1 MFGSMEGS
9 RFLTVIRDTPSALLQ
24 EMFGIARGI
33 GHYMPGAKGLT
44 TWREAIAIT
53 VALWMFVLLIF
64 MPLILT
70 RHAGEGWG
78 SVFWDALTILISIL
92 FAMPMFAVFRRTTHL
107 ALGPRTALLIAAV
120 ILTAV
125 ANTVFDVVYQTLVAH
140 HLESAWANLPNGFAR
155 AYPSAL
161 NYTLVFGV
169 NRALFQVSY
178 ARRTELKHELQL
190 SQARSAAQQ
199 AQLTALRYQLNPH
212 FLFNALNS
220 ISALIVTHRNEDA
233 ERMTDKL
240 STFLRSSLNADP
252 GQLIPLE
259 DELAL
264 SEEYLDIESVRFGNR
279 LDISVDCG
287 PDACDLL
294 VPSFLV
300 QPLVENAIKH
310 GVAESMQPVEVAI
323 SADVDE
329 QGLCITVAND
339 LPAKDSGSDGRHGGG
354 VGLSNVRRRLRA
366 VYGEDAKLIA
376 GREGNRF
383 VARVCIPKLA
393 HPS

>member
-1 MFGSMEGS
+1 MLAGMEGS

-24 EMFGIARGI
+24 EMFGIAKGI
-33 GHYMPGAKGLT
+33 GRHMPGARGLT
-44 TWREAIAIT
+44 TWREAIAIS

-70 RHAGEGWG
+70 RHQGEGWD
-78 SVFWDALTILISIL
+78 SVFWDALTIMISIL
-92 FAMPMFAVFRRTTHL
+92 FAMPMFAVFRRTTHMP
-107 ALGPRTALLIAAV
+107 LGPRTALLIVTV
-120 ILTAV
+120 ILTAI

-140 HLESAWANLPNGFAR
+140 HLESAWANLPTGFAR

-169 NRALFQVSY
+169 NMALFQVSY
-178 ARRTELKHELQL
+178 ARRTELRHELQL

-199 AQLTALRYQLNPH
+199 AQLAALRYQLNPH

-264 SEEYLDIESVRFGNR
+264 SEEYLEIESVRFGER
-279 LDISVDCG
+279 LDISVECA

-310 GVAESMQPVEVAI
+310 GVAESNETVEVDI
-323 SADVDE
+323 SAEVGQ
-329 QGLCITVAND
+329 QGLCIIVAND
-339 LPAKDSGSDGRHGGG
+339 LPAKDSGAGARQRGGL
-354 VGLSNVRRRLRA
+354 GLSNVRRRLRA
-366 VYGEDAKLIA
+366 VYGEEATLVA
-376 GREGNRF
+376 GREGSRF
-383 VARVCIPKLA
+383 VARVCIPKVVGA
-393 HPS
+393 S